1 MPVMGSVR
9 TVLWFV
15 ASVAFLQAAALYVRM
30 VHGLIGGVRG
40 VLDPE
45 QMQDQVLF
53 YTMAAALAAFCGV
66 MGLVIGVLA
75 LRRRMAR

>member
-1 MPVMGSVR
+1 MAVMGAVR

-15 ASVAFLQAAALYVRM
+15 AGVAFLQAAALYVRM

-45 QMQDQVLF
+45 HMQDQVVF
-53 YTMAAALAAFCGV
+53 YTVAAALAAFCGI

-75 LRRRMAR
+75 LRRRITR